1 MSLWRLEPNVK
12 CCPLRSAREKQHCS
26 YLLRCGNKHQKEGGL
41 FAPALPQITSC
52 LVIAIFMGLLSW
64 FYCTGLLAQGCL
76 PVQCQRTWEDQS
88 GTQHSQLVRSC
99 SFQAQTFLLS
109 AQHARVLKDTK
120 GKIGMSALWFWKRW
134 PWFKEVWVLRMVHW
148 QTIQL
153 WPAFGTDL
161 RFVIEISYQTVEES
175 LASGW
180 QWCWEA
186 MRCPAISVQLFGV
199 RDRRSGCNKGEKCNK
214 IRGKKSCG
222 YKALTFCSPHT
233 LNIASTGVQAYTSS
247 LEQHCQ
253 LLLWEEVPHM
263 SACVCTLISPLQCKQ
278 ARAFLN
284 IDKQNDAF
292 VLFWVIF
299 YNFLRFFWVKYPVR
313 YYLGYFP
320 TG

>member
-186 MRCPAISVQLFGV
+186 MRCPAISVQLCGV

-214 IRGKKSCG
+214 IRGKKKLWTQSIEF
-222 YKALTFCSPHT
+222 LQSPHSKYCKHRSPSTHVLSRAT
-233 LNIASTGVQAYTSS
+233 LPAASLGRGTTYVCMCVYTDISTSVQASPSFPQYWQTKW
-247 LEQHCQ
+247 CF
-253 LLLWEEVPHM
+253 
-263 SACVCTLISPLQCKQ
+263 CVILS
-278 ARAFLN
+278 
-284 IDKQNDAF
+284 
-292 VLFWVIF
+292 
-299 YNFLRFFWVKYPVR
+299 NFLQLP
-313 YYLGYFP
+313 
-320 TG
+320 